1 MFTVD
6 QVTKRGCDRCA
17 VGWLHCRLVDQTI
30 SGTFYCYI
38 DILKSLT
45 MKSWDLSDLA
55 LDAPPPSDTAV
66 AALPSGGSAA
76 SSSGTSPALFS
87 TPATTATGSTGGVF

>member
-1 MFTVD
+1 
-6 QVTKRGCDRCA
+6 
-17 VGWLHCRLVDQTI
+17 
-30 SGTFYCYI
+30 
-38 DILKSLT
+38 

-87 TPATTATGSTGGVF
+87 TPATTATGSTGGCLLVWCQSNSFGINLVNCFARV